1 LKFNKDFLFKVL
13 YFYKRIDKNR
23 FMSQKRLFLL
33 DAYAL
38 IFRGYYAFIKNPR
51 INSKGMDTSAIMGF
65 MNALMDVIKR
75 EKPDHLAV
83 AFDKGGSTFRLEMF
97 EQYKA
102 NRDAT
107 PEAIKIAVPYIQ
119 DLLRAMHIPIIEVAG
134 FEADDLIGTIAKQAE
149 KENYKVFMVTP
160 DKDFAQLVSENIFM
174 YRPARMGNDIEI
186 WGIPEVQA
194 KFEVDHP
201 LQVIDYLGMMG
212 DAVDNIPGLPGVGE
226 KTAKKL
232 LAEFGSME
240 KLLDNTDKLKG
251 ALKDKI
257 EANKAQGILSK
268 KLATILLDCPVTFD
282 EKDYELSTPDV
293 EKTDAL
299 FMELEFRQMKTQFDK
314 LYNPAA
320 NAEVTN
326 SEIPVLKKAP
336 VKKTTDEQYDLFG
349 FSDAEDATETHTSYY
364 ATLENT
370 EHFYQNVQGDLPTKM
385 FIQNLLNQTSV
396 CFDTETTGLDAL
408 NSELVGLA
416 FSWEKGKGFYVP
428 FPENREEAQALIDK
442 FKPFFENETIE
453 KVGQNI
459 KYDLKILSQYGI
471 EVKGNLFD
479 TMIAHYLINPDM
491 RHNMDVLSETYLKY
505 SPKSITELIGKKGKN
520 QGNMRDIPL
529 DDIKEYAVE
538 DADVTIQLKNHF
550 LPILEKVGTK
560 KLYDEIEIPLVPV
573 LADMEKEGINLDVDF
588 LKKMSVEM
596 TAESKALEQKIYET
610 AGETFNLASPKQ
622 LGDVLFEKMK
632 IGGAKQKKTKTGQYA
647 TGEEILSYLAH
658 DNPIVK
664 DILEWRQMVKLQ
676 STYIDALPN
685 QVDSKTGRVHT
696 DYMQTVA
703 ATGRLSSNNPNL
715 QNIPIRTERGRQIR
729 KAFIARDE
737 NYTLVS
743 ADYSQIEL
751 RIIAALCGEENMIA
765 AFKNNED
772 IHKSTAA
779 KVFNIPLEEVTKEQR
794 SHAKT
799 VNFGIVY
806 GVSAFGLSNQ
816 TNLSRKESAELIDAY
831 YKTYPKLK
839 SFISDQVDF
848 ARENSYV
855 ETISGRRRYLKDINS
870 ANAIVRGGAERNAV
884 NAPIQGSAA
893 DIIKIAMINI
903 HKKLK
908 SENWQSKMLL
918 QVHDELVFDVHNSE
932 LEKIQPMIK
941 HEMEN
946 AFKMI
951 VPLEVEIGSGKNWLE
966 AH

>member
-1 LKFNKDFLFKVL
+1 
-13 YFYKRIDKNR
+13 
-23 FMSQKRLFLL
+23 MSQKRLFLL

-65 MNALMDVIKR
+65 MNSLMDVIRR

-83 AFDKGGSTFRLEMF
+83 AFDKGGSDYRLEMYT
-97 EQYKA
+97 EYKA
-102 NRDAT
+102 NRDET

-119 DLLRAMHIPIIEVAG
+119 ELLRAMHIPIIEEAG
-134 FEADDLIGTIAKQAE
+134 FEADDLIGTLAKQAE
-149 KENYKVFMVTP
+149 KQGYQVFMVTP
-160 DKDFAQLVSENIFM
+160 DKDFGQLVSDNIFM

-186 WGIPEVQA
+186 WGVKEVKA
-194 KFEVDHP
+194 KFEVEHP
-201 LQVIDYLGMMG
+201 HQVIDFLGMMG

-240 KLLDNTDKLKG
+240 NLLANTDKLKG
-251 ALKDKI
+251 ALKEKI
-257 EANKAQGILSK
+257 EANKEKGILSK

-282 EKDYELSTPDV
+282 EKDYELSKPDV
-293 EKTDAL
+293 EKTDII
-299 FMELEFRQMKTQFDK
+299 FQELEFRQMKAQFDK
-314 LYNPAA
+314 LFGSGKEYD
-320 NAEVTN
+320 EIETN
-326 SEIPVLKKAP
+326 GTDSNNIIKKNSA
-336 VKKTTDEQYDLFG
+336 KKGPENQMDLFG
-349 FSDAEDATETHTSYY
+349 FSDDDQEISQGHSFY
-364 ATLENT
+364 ATLET
-370 EHFYQNVQGDLPTKM
+370 TDHFYQIVQGEIPTRIL
-385 FIQNLLNQTSV
+385 IQNLMSQTSV
-396 CFDTETTGLDAL
+396 CFDTETTGIDAL
-408 NSELVGLA
+408 NAELVGISFA
-416 FSWEKGKGFYVP
+416 WEKGKAFYIP
-428 FPENREEAQALIDK
+428 FPENQDEAQLLAAK
-442 FKPFFENETIE
+442 FKPFFENEAIE
-453 KVGQNI
+453 KIGQNM
-459 KYDLKILSQYGI
+459 KYDLKVLRNYGL
-471 EVKGNLFD
+471 EVKGPLFD

-491 RHNMDVLSETYLKY
+491 RHNMDVLAETYLKY
-505 SPKSITELIGKKGKN
+505 SPRSIETLIGKKGKG
-520 QGNMRDIPL
+520 QKSMREVAL
-529 DDIKEYAVE
+529 EDIKEYAAE
-538 DADVTIQLKNHF
+538 DADITLQLKENF
-550 LPILEKVGTK
+550 QPILEKVGTK
-560 KLYDEIEIPLVPV
+560 KLFDEIEIPLVQV
-573 LADMEKEGINLDVDF
+573 LADMEAEGIRLDVDF
-588 LKKMSVEM
+588 LKEMSKEIDVEIK
-596 TAESKALEQKIYET
+596 SLEQKIFET

-622 LGDVLFEKMK
+622 LGDILFDKLK
-632 IGGAKQKKTKTGQYA
+632 IGGTKQKKTKTGQYA
-647 TGEEILSYLAH
+647 TGEEILSYLANEH
-658 DNPIVK
+658 QIVR
-664 DILEWRQMVKLQ
+664 DILDWRQMVKLQ

-685 QVDSKTGRVHT
+685 QVDKKTGRVHT

-729 KAFIARDE
+729 KAFIAKDE

-751 RIIAALCGEENMIA
+751 RIIAALSGEENMIK
-765 AFKNNED
+765 AFQNHED
-772 IHKSTAA
+772 IHRSTAA

-799 VNFGIVY
+799 VNFGIIY

-831 YKTYPKLK
+831 YQNYPKLK
-839 SFISDQVDF
+839 SFMSNQVDF
-848 ARENSYV
+848 ARENGYV

-903 HKKLK
+903 HKKLT
-908 SENWQSKMLL
+908 SENWKSKMLL

-946 AFKMI
+946 AFKMA
-951 VPLEVEIGSGKNWLE
+951 VPLEVEIGLGKNWLA